1 MATKYHWQQTVSHAG
16 LNKYRVVKA
25 ATRHEL
31 EEKVEALRAQ
41 WDEQWERQLER
52 KKKQA
57 DRVAKI
63 QNDMEAVSFA
73 EKQTQLA
80 DSLQVSLDHLLLSNL
95 HPQGLL
101 IDEFKDFSE
110 FSEPCPKKPELEE
123 LPPEPQISDK
133 KYHPNPSFFTKI
145 FKAKMEEFTQN
156 NIARFEMDHDTWE
169 KLKKDIEELNL
180 SDEQK
185 YQDDLSSWES
195 RKKEFEQKQ
204 SEQNE
209 KADMFFEDFQQRKP
223 EAVERYFA
231 LVLEKITFPFDY
243 SISSEIEYKSD
254 SKLLVVDLFLPT
266 INDLPNRKSVSYIK
280 SKKEFK
286 ETFQSESYMKKK
298 YDSVI
303 YQIVLLTLN
312 YIFTLSSDQQ
322 MIDTA
327 VINGKISTI
336 DKATGQEIEPYVLS
350 IHVSRTSFENIN
362 LIGVDP
368 KTWFKSAKGV
378 SAASLATTTP
388 VAPMVNMSRDDKRF
402 IEGYNV
408 ADTLDKNINL
418 AAIDWQDFENLIRE
432 LFEKEFNTSGG
443 EVKITQAS
451 RDGGVDAV
459 AFDPDPIR
467 GGKIVIQAKRY
478 TNVVGVS
485 AVRDLYGTVLNEGAT
500 KGILVTTSNYGNDAY
515 QFAQGKPITLMNGA
529 NLLYLLEKH
538 GYSAKIDLKEAK
550 HILHNEK

>member
-1 MATKYHWQQTVSHAG
+1 MGTT
-16 LNKYRVVKA
+16 
-25 ATRHEL
+25 
-31 EEKVEALRAQ
+31 
-41 WDEQWERQLER
+41 
-52 KKKQA
+52 KKKKKRQA

-80 DSLQVSLDHLLLSNL
+80 DSLQISLDHLLLSNL

-156 NIARFEMDHDTWE
+156 NIARFEMDHDAWE

-209 KADMFFEDFQQRKP
+209 KADMFFGDFQQRKP

-243 SISSEIEYKSD
+243 SISSEIEYNSD

-280 SKKEFK
+280 SKKNLKKHFK
-286 ETFQSESYMKKK
+286 
-298 YDSVI
+298 
-303 YQIVLLTLN
+303 
-312 YIFTLSSDQQ
+312 
-322 MIDTA
+322 
-327 VINGKISTI
+327 
-336 DKATGQEIEPYVLS
+336 
-350 IHVSRTSFENIN
+350 
-362 LIGVDP
+362 
-368 KTWFKSAKGV
+368 
-378 SAASLATTTP
+378 
-388 VAPMVNMSRDDKRF
+388 
-402 IEGYNV
+402 
-408 ADTLDKNINL
+408 
-418 AAIDWQDFENLIRE
+418 
-432 LFEKEFNTSGG
+432 
-443 EVKITQAS
+443 
-451 RDGGVDAV
+451 
-459 AFDPDPIR
+459 
-467 GGKIVIQAKRY
+467 
-478 TNVVGVS
+478 
-485 AVRDLYGTVLNEGAT
+485 
-500 KGILVTTSNYGNDAY
+500 
-515 QFAQGKPITLMNGA
+515 A
-529 NLLYLLEKH
+529 NH
-538 GYSAKIDLKEAK
+538 T
-550 HILHNEK
+550 